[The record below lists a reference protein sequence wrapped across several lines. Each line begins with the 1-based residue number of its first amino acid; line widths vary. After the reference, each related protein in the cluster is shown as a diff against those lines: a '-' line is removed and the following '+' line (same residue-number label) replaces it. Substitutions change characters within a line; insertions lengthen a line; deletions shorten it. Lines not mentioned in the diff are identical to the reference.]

1 MRIAVW
7 TTGDWCDAKE
17 AAEFSKQYCLGDD
30 FAVYSAPNTDTAERI
45 AANVEAGRPPLAA

>member
-7 TTGDWCDAKE
+7 TTGEWCDVRDADE
-17 AAEFSKQYCLGDD
+17 YGRQHGLDD
-30 FAVYSAPNTDTAERI
+30 DYAVYSAPNTDTAERI